1 MPMRVELPFVCSH
14 TKVASQEDAM
24 TRFES
29 SSLPDSFALEAA
41 ARRHR
46 SEGYGMA
53 FDAAVNWVE
62 SHLHNLGNGLGGFTT
77 PAAVRLHRPSSH

>member
-1 MPMRVELPFVCSH
+1 
-14 TKVASQEDAM
+14 M

-29 SSLPDSFALEAA
+29 STLPESFALEAA

-46 SEGYGMA
+46 SEGYGKA
-53 FDAAVNWVE
+53 FDAAVDWVE
-62 SHLHNLGNGLGGFTT
+62 SRLHNLTRDLDNFTT